1 MKLAELL
8 SGLPVLRQGG
18 DWSAELNQIVYDSRK
33 ARQGSLFVCISGFV
47 TDGHQY
53 IDQAI
58 SQGVSALLVEH
69 APEALLAPDCPVAWA
84 EVADTRHGL
93 AHVSDRFFDHPSGK
107 LQMIGIT
114 GTKGKT
120 TTTYMAREIL
130 NQAGRK
136 TGLIGTVANIIGE
149 QVTYASRTTPESYDL
164 QALLDDMVS
173 QQLDSCVME
182 VSSQGLMLDRV
193 YGCDYQVGV
202 FTNLYNDHIGPHEH
216 ANMEDYLAAKLLLM
230 SRCRQAIINRD
241 LEIYDQVRAA
251 ADAAGVPVLSYGI
264 LASDADVRKGCLA
277 PISDNFAADITASNL
292 RQVTQDGRVGTA
304 FDLQSP
310 WFSGPV
316 FVGMPGK
323 FNVYNALAAIA
334 STASLGVDLAAVRAG
349 LKTIAVPGRVQPVP
363 SDRDFQVI
371 VDYAHNAASLE
382 SLLVTLREYVPGRLI
397 VLFGNGGDR
406 ARSRRFEMGEVAG
419 RLADLTV
426 ITSDNPRTEDP
437 LAIIA
442 DIITGI
448 TPTGGAYEVVVDRRD
463 AIARAIELAQSG
475 DMIVIAGKGHENYQI
490 FKDRTIHFDDAETAA
505 ELLAAQNGQAGL
517 TEAAQASGSHE

>member
-1 MKLAELL
+1 MNLQELL
-8 SGLPVLRQGG
+8 SGLPIIEQGG
-18 DWSAELNQIVYDSRK
+18 DWSCDLNQVVYDSRK
-33 ARQGSLFVCISGFV
+33 ARQGSLFVCVTGFV

-58 SQGVSALLVEH
+58 SQGVSALLVERVTD
-69 APEALLAPDCPVAWA
+69 ALLKSDCPVAWA
-84 EVADTRHGL
+84 RIDNTRRGL

-107 LQMIGIT
+107 LKMIGIT

-120 TTTYMAREIL
+120 TTTYMARAIL
-130 NQAGRK
+130 AAAGRK
-136 TGLIGTVANIIGE
+136 TGLIGTVANIIGD

-164 QALLDDMVS
+164 QALLDDMVG
-173 QQLDSCVME
+173 QGLDSCVME

-216 ANMEDYLAAKLLLM
+216 ADMEEYLGAKLLLLA
-230 SRCRQAIINRD
+230 RCHLAVINRD
-241 LEIYDQVRAA
+241 IDIFEKVRAA
-251 ADAAGVPVLSYGI
+251 AENTRIPVLTYG
-264 LASDADVRKGCLA
+264 LSAE
-277 PISDNFAADITASNL
+277 ADIRAENL
-292 RQVTQDGRVGTA
+292 QKVTQDGRVGTQ
-304 FDLQSP
+304 FHLHSP
-310 WFSGPV
+310 WFEGDV

-323 FNVYNALAAIA
+323 FNIYNALAAIA
-334 STASLGVDLAAVRAG
+334 CSAAVGADFDAVRSG
-349 LKTIAVPGRVQPVP
+349 LATIAVPGRVQPIP
-363 SDRDFQVI
+363 TGRDFQVI

-382 SLLVTLREYVPGRLI
+382 SLLLTLREYVSGRLI

-442 DIITGI
+442 DIVTGI
-448 TPTGGAYEVVVDRRD
+448 TPTGGNFEIVPDRREAIGR
-463 AIARAIELAQSG
+463 AIALAGPG
-475 DMIVIAGKGHENYQI
+475 DMVVIAGKGHENYQI
-490 FKDRTIHFDDAETAA
+490 FKDHTIHFDDAETAA
-505 ELLAAQNGQAGL
+505 ELLAGFGTARV
-517 TEAAQASGSHE
+517 